1 MLACRKK
8 HQHAFLGIS
17 TCYLSLMISQLSLA
31 DSSSVYK
38 NKTVT
43 EKSDVLAHE
52 IQSINRVSI
61 DGFSSIDENN
71 RAIKGNGTG
80 DVILVLL
87 DETAKGPRQRSIM
100 IDLNFEKVD
109 SGEYDFTVNDA
120 LELNEDLN
128 YEHPE
133 LTRFIN
139 RANQPSQLKWS
150 IFGIA
155 DHTSST
161 AGDMSSLEIINSGI
175 LISQKEWPS
184 QALSYTAIHNNQ
196 ALLSSLVKSNIE
208 YGLEANSTFVSFSK
222 ESSYYNPEI
231 YGFMDDG
238 IPSFGFIDNQLVL
251 VMHQKTFEYS
261 DDKARFKSF
270 NSKHARLGTA
280 EILFDDHSKQW
291 SLVITPVQE

>member
-8 HQHAFLGIS
+8 HQHAFLRIS

-31 DSSSVYK
+31 DSLSIYK
-38 NKTVT
+38 NKTVAET
-43 EKSDVLAHE
+43 SNIPPHE
-52 IQSINRVSI
+52 IQSVNRVSI

-80 DVILVLL
+80 DIILVLL
-87 DETAKGPRQRSIM
+87 DETAKGPRQRSMM
-100 IDLNFEKVD
+100 IDLYFEKAN
-109 SGEYDFTVNDA
+109 SGKYDFTVNDA
-120 LELNEDLN
+120 LELNEALN
-128 YEHPE
+128 YQHPE

-139 RANQPSQLKWS
+139 RANQPNQLKWS

-161 AGDMSSLEIINSGI
+161 DGDMTSLEIINSGI
-175 LISQKEWPS
+175 VISQREWPS

-231 YGFMDDG
+231 YGFMDNG
-238 IPSFGFIDNQLVL
+238 IPSFGFIDNKLFL
-251 VMHQKTFEYS
+251 VMHQKTFEFI
-261 DDKARFKSF
+261 DDKDSFKTF
-270 NSKHARLGTA
+270 NSKHVRLGTV
-280 EILFDDHSKQW
+280 EILFDDQSKLW
-291 SLVITPVQE
+291 YLTITPI